1 MAKKSK
7 KKMPVIMS
15 DANQHN
21 RERALRI
28 EKRRAYVTAKLAELR
43 ARQMAEYET
52 NINSRGG
59 TVDGLQKEE

>member
-1 MAKKSK
+1 MAKKK
-7 KKMPVIMS
+7 RGKPVAMA

-43 ARQMAEYET
+43 AKQMAEYEA
-52 NINSRGG
+52 NISSRGG

>member
-1 MAKKSK
+1 MAKKSN

-43 ARQMAEYET
+43 ARQMAEYEANMKQREST
-52 NINSRGG
+52 MDAM
-59 TVDGLQKEE
+59 TE

>member
-1 MAKKSK
+1 MAKKNK
-7 KKMPVIMS
+7 KRMPVIMS

-43 ARQMAEYET
+43 AKQMAEYDLT
-52 NINSRGG
+52 LG
-59 TVDGLQKEE
+59 